1 MILTGLFAILCWFLI
16 LPVLYMLGSLAVRK
30 LDDGSPVLHGI
41 YVGTFGL
48 AFLSYFLVAF
58 GSVGLLKPVHLLIGV
73 GVVTIFCWR
82 YLKGLILWLDEVA
95 RFIVLPVP
103 SAFERIA
110 QLFLWG
116 TLAVTVVLCFL
127 PEIAHDALCYHLNL
141 PKWFIRHASVLPLEY
156 DLKSYHSQLMDVLY
170 SVGLFLRNVSIAK
183 LFHWF
188 AGFLTAMLLM
198 VIIDKETQRRGLAL
212 FFGLML
218 WLTPTFL
225 NQVTVTYSDVGVTL
239 FVLAGFS
246 LFLQGLYGAR
256 SLRHFFLAGLML
268 GFAVSCK
275 YSAVMFAVPMG
286 GWLVIHLLHEPKA
299 ERSFLA
305 RALGLFS
312 LGALL
317 GCIYW
322 FLRAFFSTGDP
333 FFPYLTAKF
342 GGAGLYSEINYAKS
356 GVPRNL
362 VSFLLLP
369 FSIVF
374 SPDIFERH
382 SWAGPFFLL
391 LIPLMVWGAIRDVKA
406 RFSVFVSFV
415 SVVLWFFLAQNI
427 RFLLPVFPLMLFSA
441 AFGVAKLPSSFLK
454 PGLKR
459 LGWGVAFLAML
470 FLSGIGFYHYRVH
483 LLALGQGWDSG
494 KFLTQLERTYPVAQ
508 WVNRNL
514 PKDARVFSTEVRQ
527 FYFDREMIIDNIT
540 FYHPKEDFAKLT
552 PAEFRDQLKR
562 LGVTHVMQVLPMD
575 KTIKSLDLNR
585 RNLDA
590 LLHDASMASFVADIP
605 SQNIR
610 EDQYRYLI
618 YKLL

>member
-1 MILTGLFAILCWFLI
+1 MILTGIFAILCWLLI

-30 LDDGSPVLHGI
+30 LDDGSPMLHGI
-41 YVGTFGL
+41 YIGTFGL

-58 GSVGLLKPVHLLIGV
+58 GSVGLLKPVPLLIGV
-73 GVVTIFCWR
+73 GVMTLFCWR
-82 YLKGLILWLDEVA
+82 SLTGLTRWLDEVA

-103 SAFERIA
+103 SVFERIA

-116 TLAVTVVLCFL
+116 TLAVTIVLCFL
-127 PEIAHDALCYHLNL
+127 PEIAHDSLCYHLNL

-170 SVGLFLRNVSIAK
+170 SVGLFLGNVSISK

-188 AGFLTAMLLM
+188 AGFLTAMFLM
-198 VIIDKETQRRGLAL
+198 VLIDRETQRRGLAL

-246 LFLQGLYGAR
+246 LFLQGLYGPR

-286 GWLVIHLLHEPKA
+286 GWLVILLFTEPKA
-299 ERSFLA
+299 ERSFLV

-317 GCIYW
+317 GCVYW
-322 FLRAFFSTGDP
+322 FLRSFFSTGDP

-342 GGAGLYSEINYAKS
+342 GGSGLYSEINYAQV
-356 GVPRNL
+356 GVPHNFP
-362 VSFLLLP
+362 SFLLLP
-369 FSIVF
+369 FSLVF
-374 SPDIFERH
+374 SPDNFERH
-382 SWAGPFFLL
+382 SWIGPFYL
-391 LIPLMVWGAIRDVKA
+391 LILPLIAWGAARDVKA
-406 RFSVFVSFV
+406 RCSAFVAFF
-415 SVVLWFFLAQNI
+415 SVVLWFFLAQNA
-427 RFLLPVFPLMLFSA
+427 RFLLPVLPLMLFSA
-441 AFGVAKLPSSFLK
+441 AVGVAELSGSFLK

-459 LGWGVAFLAML
+459 LGWGVAFFPML
-470 FLSGIGFYHYRVH
+470 LLSGIGFYHYRVH
-483 LLALGQGWDSG
+483 LRALGQGWNSG
-494 KFLTQLERTYPVAQ
+494 EFLTRLERTYPVAE

-514 PKDARVFSTEVRQ
+514 PKDARIFTVEARQ
-527 FYFDREMIIDNIT
+527 FYFDREMIIDNMS
-540 FYHPKEDFAKLT
+540 FFHPREDFGKLT
-552 PAEFRDQLKR
+552 PVEFLARLKQ
-562 LGVTHVMQVLPMD
+562 LGVTHVMQVLPVNKAD
-575 KTIKSLDLNR
+575 KSVDANR
-585 RNLDA
+585 LNLDV
-590 LLHDASMASFVADIP
+590 LLRDASVASFVVEIP

-610 EDQYRYLI
+610 EDQCRYLI